1 MMWASCLMSAD
12 HSSERLPGK
21 GLDIW
26 TAIVSL
32 QSTVSS
38 DNRHFI
44 QTNDPEQSQVNGAQ
58 PPSPPLF
65 SSLLL
70 SL

>member
-12 HSSERLPGK
+12 HSSERVPGK

-38 DNRHFI
+38 DNRRFI
-44 QTNDPEQSQVNGAQ
+44 QTNNPEQSQVNGAQ
-58 PPSPPLF
+58 PPSPL
-65 SSLLL
+65 SSLRNML
-70 SL
+70 